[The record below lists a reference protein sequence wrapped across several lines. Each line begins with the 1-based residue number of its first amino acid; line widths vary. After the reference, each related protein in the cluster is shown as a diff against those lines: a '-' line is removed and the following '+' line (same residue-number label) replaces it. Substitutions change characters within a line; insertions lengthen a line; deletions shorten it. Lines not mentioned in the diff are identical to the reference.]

1 MFGMFNRQPAG
12 QMVPYSADFAR
23 SQLRTAAS
31 PEFGKTLAGL
41 GRTARVGGWALAGL
55 PIAMDAYGELNKD
68 PEDPIGNLAAAGGS
82 VGGGLGLGL
91 GAAALAG
98 AVSGPA
104 APIVAP
110 LAFAAGS
117 WLGGKGGA
125 GIARNVTN
133 VLNPQDPLAKEIR
146 ATERMAASQRAMQM
160 QGLQVQRA
168 YDQLALE
175 GYQDQ
180 ANIDSAMRA
189 RQLYQ
194 MGVLG
199 AARAPVGAYTDPAFM
214 QSLSGLAAGA
224 LI

>member
-1 MFGMFNRQPAG
+1 MFGMFSREPAG

-23 SQLRTAAS
+23 TQQGVRTAAN
-31 PEFGKTLAGL
+31 PAFGKTLAGL
-41 GRTARVGGWALAGL
+41 GRAARVGGWALAGL

-68 PEDPIGNLAAAGGS
+68 PESPIGNLAAAGGS
-82 VGGGLGLGL
+82 VGGGLGLG
-91 GAAALAG
+91 AAAAG
-98 AVSGPA
+98 ITALTPA
-104 APIVAP
+104 APLAP

-117 WLGGKGGA
+117 WLGSKGGA

-133 VLNPQDPLAKEIR
+133 IFNPQDPLSREIR
-146 ATERMAASQRAMQM
+146 ATERMAASQRAMAM

-180 ANIDSAMRA
+180 ANIDSAMHA

-194 MGVLG
+194 MSVLD
-199 AARAPVGAYTDPAFM
+199 AARAPVGAYGDPGFSQA
-214 QSLSGLAAGA
+214 LSGLAAGA